1 MEDFD
6 VEIKKMR
13 LEYDIAAIG
22 TQLIDEKRKLLEI
35 KKNQA
40 IIATK
45 IKELDAKAGE
55 KRMELDSL

>member
-6 VEIKKMR
+6 IEIKKMR

-22 TQLIDEKRKLLEI
+22 TQLIDERRKLLEI

-40 IIATK
+40 IIAAK
-45 IKELDAKAGE
+45 IKELDAKTAE
-55 KRMELDSL
+55 KRIELDSL

>member
-6 VEIKKMR
+6 IEIKKMR

-40 IIATK
+40 IIAAK